1 MTISRRTLLSGAAAV
16 IAAPAVVPGGRAFGQ
31 DKTIKLTI
39 ASSHPLS
46 IPWVEPLKTVMV
58 GKANEELE
66 KAKSPYRI
74 NWTEAF
80 GGSLYG
86 FQDTLTAVTNGLT
99 DIGWIGA
106 LWEPAKLPLQNLMYK
121 TPFAT
126 NSVEQA
132 VDVMNELNDHN
143 EAVGKEW
150 TAQKVVCFG
159 ACVSDGYHIF
169 TKFPVNSLDDLKGKK
184 FVGAP
189 VLAPW
194 VQGVGVTVVVAG
206 LPVMYSQIQTGIADG
221 CILIP
226 TGAWPLKIHE
236 VAPYI
241 TEIDTGPLTFGGSAM
256 NADSYKRLP
265 PEVQKVIK
273 TLGRQYSAENAR
285 LINVKH
291 DLAMK
296 SMAAAGA
303 KVTTM
308 SQADRKKLV
317 DSMPPLTKLWADDLE
332 KKGVPA
338 KAVLTQFMK
347 SVRDHGGK
355 PLRDWD
361 KEV

>member
-1 MTISRRTLLSGAAAV
+1 MPVSRRALLSGAAAAV
-16 IAAPAVVPGGRAFGQ
+16 MAPAIVPGGRAFGQ

-39 ASSHPLS
+39 ASSHPVT
-46 IPWVEPLKTVMV
+46 IPWVEPLKTIMV
-58 GKANEELE
+58 GKANSQLE
-66 KAKSPYRI
+66 AMKSPYRI

-86 FQDTLTAVTNGLT
+86 FQDTLNAVSNGLT

-106 LWEPAKLPLQNLMYK
+106 LFEPAKLPLQNIMYK

-126 NSVEQA
+126 NSVQQA
-132 VDVMNELNDHN
+132 IDVMNELNDRN
-143 EAVGKEW
+143 AAVGKEW
-150 TAQKVVCFG
+150 ATNKVVCFG

-194 VQGVGVTVVVAG
+194 VQGVGVTMVVAG

-221 CILIP
+221 CLLIP

-241 TEIDTGPLTFGGSAM
+241 TQVDTGPLTFGGSAM
-256 NADSYKRLP
+256 NADSYKRMP
-265 PEVQKVIK
+265 PEVQKVLSA
-273 TLGRQYSAENAR
+273 LGREYSAENAR
-285 LINVKH
+285 LIDVKH

-296 SMAAAGA
+296 SMTDAGA
-303 KVTTM
+303 KVSTM
-308 SQADRKKLV
+308 SAADRKKFV
-317 DSMPPLTKLWADDLE
+317 DSMPPLAKVWAADLE
-332 KKGVPA
+332 AKGIPA
-338 KAVLTQFMK
+338 RAMLNEFMA
-347 SVRDHGGK
+347 SVRSHGGK

>member
-1 MTISRRTLLSGAAAV
+1 L
-16 IAAPAVVPGGRAFGQ
+16 
-31 DKTIKLTI
+31 
-39 ASSHPLS
+39 
-46 IPWVEPLKTVMV
+46 
-58 GKANEELE
+58 
-66 KAKSPYRI
+66 
-74 NWTEAF
+74 
-80 GGSLYG
+80 
-86 FQDTLTAVTNGLT
+86 
-99 DIGWIGA
+99 
-106 LWEPAKLPLQNLMYK
+106 
-121 TPFAT
+121 
-126 NSVEQA
+126 
-132 VDVMNELNDHN
+132 
-143 EAVGKEW
+143 
-150 TAQKVVCFG
+150 
-159 ACVSDGYHIF
+159 F
-169 TKFPVNSLDDLKGKK
+169 TKFPINSLDDLKGKK

-194 VQGVGVTVVVAG
+194 VQGVGVTMIVAG

-221 CILIP
+221 CLLIP

-296 SMAAAGA
+296 SMVAAGA
-303 KVTTM
+303 KVSTM
-308 SQADRKKLV
+308 SQADRKKFV

-338 KAVLTQFMK
+338 KAVLAQFMK

>member
-1 MTISRRTLLSGAAAV
+1 MLSGAAAAV
-16 IAAPAVVPGGRAFGQ
+16 MAPAVVTSGRAFGQ

-39 ASSHPLS
+39 ASSHPLT

-58 GKANEELE
+58 AKSNAELE
-66 KAKSPYRI
+66 ALKSPYRI

-106 LWEPAKLPLQNLMYK
+106 LWEPSKLPLQNIMYK

-126 NSVEQA
+126 NDVQQA
-132 VDVMNELNDHN
+132 VDVMNELNDKN
-143 EAVGKEW
+143 AAVRKEW
-150 TAQKVVCFG
+150 ANNKVVCFG

-169 TKFPVNSLDDLKGKK
+169 SKFPVNSLDDLKGKK

-194 VQGVGVTVVVAG
+194 VQGVGVTVIVAG
-206 LPVMYSQIQTGIADG
+206 LPVMYSQIQTGIAEG

-241 TEIDTGPLTFGGSAM
+241 TEVDTGPLTFGGSAM
-256 NADSYKRLP
+256 NAASYGRLP
-265 PEVQKVIK
+265 PEVQKVISK
-273 TLGRQYSAENAR
+273 LGREYSAENAR
-285 LINVKH
+285 LIKVKH

-296 SMAAAGA
+296 NMAAAGA
-303 KVTTM
+303 KISKM
-308 SQADRKKLV
+308 SQENRKKLV
-317 DSMPPLTKLWADDLE
+317 DSMPPLTKLWVADLE
-332 KKGVPA
+332 KKGIPA
-338 KAVLTQFMK
+338 RAMLKEFMA
-347 SVRDHGGK
+347 SVRAHGGK

-361 KEV
+361 NEV